1 MNLAQKIYE
10 EIRFIDSET
19 KKFELAEIANNIRDV
34 VKDDLKD
41 LLQYIKQNYTI
52 GMGDGNYYNYD
63 LDEVTI
69 DDIINNWSSEREH
82 K

>member
-1 MNLAQKIYE
+1 MENKIE
-10 EIRFIDSET
+10 KILFNTILEGSEL
-19 KKFELAEIANNIRDV
+19 FRAV
-34 VKDDLKD
+34 DDINDLFKSEMRD

-69 DDIINNWSSEREH
+69 DDIINNWSNEREH